1 MSICSFQFSCSWRLS
16 TSNTEK
22 LIPPN
27 TQHTHTFIRLKR
39 HIFRYTSRNCVDL
52 TINRWKKKPSPS
64 PSGRLSASHSEDPN
78 WAHPGAT
85 PTAACW
91 IWRSAWWFRLVVSW
105 SLSLCLVCVHLH
117 ILIFRRSFKLPN
129 SGNICNIRWIQYW
142 AIWCEHMVSHVHM
155 ICLQVGCKRGCCTR
169 HEHHGD
175 LKIRGVLYYSWQY

>member
-1 MSICSFQFSCSWRLS
+1 MIICSFHFSCSWSLS
-16 TSNTEK
+16 TS
-22 LIPPN
+22 LSDLRD
-27 TQHTHTFIRLKR
+27 TFSGILQETVS
-39 HIFRYTSRNCVDL
+39 TSSS
-52 TINRWKKKPSPS
+52 NRGKKKPSPS
-64 PSGRLSASHSEDPN
+64 PSGRLSASHAEDPN

-129 SGNICNIRWIQYW
+129 SGNIWNIRWIQYW